1 MTLCGGYFNYFVI
14 NAFFLLIVSLMRI
27 QRRNSYHPR
36 RHDGPRINSTHL
48 QAISSEEYAYAD
60 TEVQSLIEVNLYLN
74 SGILAEDVCYASCN
88 VSTKN
93 RLTWSSKSYLI
104 S

>member
-1 MTLCGGYFNYFVI
+1 MRGQFNYFVI
-14 NAFFLLIVSLMRI
+14 NAFFFAGSITHEDTR
-27 QRRNSYHPR
+27 QRRNYYHPR